1 VGKRCKIADQLK
13 AENISD
19 ELGNEKRLQWRN
31 KAHICSVYT
40 LNLEF
45 RQTIFRI
52 YDVSMEVKVLHIR
65 YTGKIRYDII
75 IDIFKKSILES
86 FKKKKAF

>member
-1 VGKRCKIADQLK
+1 M
-13 AENISD
+13 
-19 ELGNEKRLQWRN
+19 
-31 KAHICSVYT
+31 
-40 LNLEF
+40 
-45 RQTIFRI
+45 
-52 YDVSMEVKVLHIR
+52 SMEVKVLHIR